1 MAAPREGLR
10 FAFGTMTALPVGAP
24 LRERAVAALG
34 MRLAPLV
41 GLALG
46 LAAGGLCWV
55 LLVLKAGWLLTA
67 VLTLAVLAL
76 LTRGVALEG
85 LAGVADALAGDRPA
99 DEARRIAR
107 GPGVG
112 RLGVLALL
120 FAVLTQIAAVH
131 ELAGEGR
138 DYAAMSVVVAVFTSR
153 TAVAWACR
161 ELPPAG
167 SGGPAELGALVAR
180 SVSTGAAV
188 LLAALAVVVAGAAG
202 AWTAGEPGAGAVVG
216 ASAVVLGLTAAELVL
231 WQARGR
237 LGGLTG
243 EVLGAVSETATA
255 VVLVTLVVGAT

>member
-24 LRERAVAALG
+24 RRERAVAALG
-34 MRLAPLV
+34 MRVAPLV

-46 LAAGGLCWV
+46 AAAGGLCWV
-55 LLVLKAGWLLTA
+55 LLTIEVGWLLTG
-67 VLTLAVLAL
+67 VLTVASLAL
-76 LTRGVALEG
+76 LTRGSALEG
-85 LAGVADALAGDRPA
+85 LSGVADAFAGDRPV

-107 GPGVG
+107 GHGVG
-112 RLGVLALL
+112 RLGVPALL
-120 FAVLTQIAAVH
+120 FAVLTQVAAVH
-131 ELAGEGR
+131 ELAGEGK
-138 DYAAMSVVVAVFTSR
+138 DYAAAAVLVAVLTSR
-153 TAVAWACR
+153 TGVAWACR

-167 SGGPAELGALVAR
+167 STGLGALVAR

-188 LLAALAVVVAGAAG
+188 VLAALTVAAAG
-202 AWTAGEPGAGAVVG
+202 AVGALTAGEPGAGAVVG

-243 EVLGAVSETATA
+243 GVLGAVSETATA